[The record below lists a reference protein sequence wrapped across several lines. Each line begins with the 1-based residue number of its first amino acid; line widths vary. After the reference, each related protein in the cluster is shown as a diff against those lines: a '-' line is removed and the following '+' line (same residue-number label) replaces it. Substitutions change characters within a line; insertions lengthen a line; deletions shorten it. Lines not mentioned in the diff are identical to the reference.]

1 MKKFIILIFVFV
13 LNSAPLAFA
22 QTNAARA
29 RIEAMF
35 NSFQPGQIEFA
46 IDAFAKDSL
55 IPSALADQ
63 VASQAKNV
71 LTPERTIL
79 GYEFLQEQNAGES
92 VKRLT
97 YILKLDDRPLF
108 WNFSFYRP
116 TNDWVPLRLY
126 FSEEP

>member
-1 MKKFIILIFVFV
+1 MKKIIILIFVLA

-29 RIEAMF
+29 RVEAMF
-35 NSFQPGQIEFA
+35 NSFQPGQIEMA

-55 IPSALADQ
+55 VPPSLVDQ

-79 GYEFLQEQNAGES
+79 GFEFVQEQNAGES

-97 YILKLDDRPLF
+97 YVLKLNDRPLF

-116 TNDWVPLRLY
+116 TNEWVPLRLY